1 MILQLLYIVLALLG
15 LSFLVFI
22 HELGHYIIAIRNGIK
37 VEVFSIGFGKPI
49 LKWKRGDVQW
59 QICYVLFGGYVKM
72 LGQEKQGNLEL
83 HQIQGGF
90 YHASPF
96 ARIKVAFAGP
106 FVNIVFALVAFTA
119 LWLLGGREQP
129 FSQHTKIIGWVEAHS
144 DLYAKGVRPGDL
156 IESINGHPYNGF
168 KDLMYAAATSQEN
181 VHIEG
186 KDVNYFS
193 HEKTPFEY
201 SLLSYPDPN
210 MGEQGLKSFGIVA
223 PARYLIYDDFK
234 TPGDNP
240 IAPNSAMANS
250 GIQKGDRIIWVNGE
264 LIFSMPQLSK
274 VLNDQNAM
282 VTVIRDSKRVT
293 LRIPTFAIGDLRLK
307 KSDYQEFDDWKHAAH
322 LTAPLRDLLFIP
334 YDINYKGVV
343 LAPFKFVDQRSS
355 ESILTGD
362 AVLRKGDQIVAIDG
376 EPVRTSFDILDRLQH
391 KIAHIIVER
400 EAGFKPFNAQREDD
414 QFIDSFNAKEL
425 SSLVDSIGSGGG
437 MAQVGSLVLLKK
449 VEPLTQKEFL
459 LSSEHKSY
467 FEEQMA
473 KIHALK
479 DVRKKAELLKAVEA
493 QKSQRILGIALK
505 DRAVIYNPNPFIL
518 FTDVIK
524 DTYRTFSSL
533 LTGKLS
539 PKWLSGPIGFVQVMQ
554 HGWSLG
560 FKEALYWMGMISL
573 GLAIFN
579 LLPIPALDG
588 GHISFSLYEMVT
600 KKPISSKVME
610 RMVIPFVIC
619 LIGLFIFVT
628 FQDIRRLFN
637 MFF

>member
-1 MILQLLYIVLALLG
+1 
-15 LSFLVFI
+15 
-22 HELGHYIIAIRNGIK
+22 
-37 VEVFSIGFGKPI
+37 
-49 LKWKRGDVQW
+49 
-59 QICYVLFGGYVKM
+59 
-72 LGQEKQGNLEL
+72 
-83 HQIQGGF
+83 
-90 YHASPF
+90 
-96 ARIKVAFAGP
+96 
-106 FVNIVFALVAFTA
+106 
-119 LWLLGGREQP
+119 
-129 FSQHTKIIGWVEAHS
+129 
-144 DLYAKGVRPGDL
+144 
-156 IESINGHPYNGF
+156 
-168 KDLMYAAATSQEN
+168 
-181 VHIEG
+181 
-186 KDVNYFS
+186 
-193 HEKTPFEY
+193 
-201 SLLSYPDPN
+201 
-210 MGEQGLKSFGIVA
+210 
-223 PARYLIYDDFK
+223 
-234 TPGDNP
+234 
-240 IAPNSAMANS
+240 
-250 GIQKGDRIIWVNGE
+250 
-264 LIFSMPQLSK
+264 
-274 VLNDQNAM
+274 
-282 VTVIRDSKRVT
+282 
-293 LRIPTFAIGDLRLK
+293 
-307 KSDYQEFDDWKHAAH
+307 
-322 LTAPLRDLLFIP
+322 
-334 YDINYKGVV
+334 
-343 LAPFKFVDQRSS
+343 
-355 ESILTGD
+355 
-362 AVLRKGDQIVAIDG
+362 
-376 EPVRTSFDILDRLQH
+376 
-391 KIAHIIVER
+391 
-400 EAGFKPFNAQREDD
+400 
-414 QFIDSFNAKEL
+414 
-425 SSLVDSIGSGGG
+425 